1 MDNVSYQCQDSMC
14 IKQRF
19 QCFQP
24 IIKSE
29 ESFTKTSMDIS
40 VMDIHND
47 MIKPSNNGGLES
59 VVDYMTHKL
68 LISDKTSR

>member
-1 MDNVSYQCQDSMC
+1 MDNISYQCQDSMC

-59 VVDYMTHKL
+59 VVDYITHKL

>member
-68 LISDKTSR
+68 LISDKISR